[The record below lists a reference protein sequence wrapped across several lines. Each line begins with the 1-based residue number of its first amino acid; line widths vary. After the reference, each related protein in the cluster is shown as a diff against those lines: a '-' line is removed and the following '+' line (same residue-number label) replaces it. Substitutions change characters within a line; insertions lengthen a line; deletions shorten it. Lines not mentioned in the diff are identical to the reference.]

1 MHHHQ
6 KQINKT
12 RFGNI
17 FYEPTDPNTG
27 FKYPHNKRRVPS
39 EYYDG
44 KLNYAT
50 DVYRLPIDSSKESL
64 RITFDGERSPCA
76 AYLRIQYSRGAP
88 VLFGILPPELNRLI
102 SEYAVAR
109 PDREDTYRTVMFNVR
124 IRYPDGFPFEHP
136 RYYLAE
142 PLNHFPSLLMDKF
155 KCFLKALPLDFSPV
169 MRSPEQHILSL
180 IVYLDIV
187 DSMQRMY
194 DARKRKKSSSAVV
207 IFIDSR
213 KKK

>member
-44 KLNYAT
+44 ILNYAT

-76 AYLRIQYSRGAP
+76 AYLRIQYSR
-88 VLFGILPPELNRLI
+88 
-102 SEYAVAR
+102 
-109 PDREDTYRTVMFNVR
+109 
-124 IRYPDGFPFEHP
+124 
-136 RYYLAE
+136 
-142 PLNHFPSLLMDKF
+142 
-155 KCFLKALPLDFSPV
+155 
-169 MRSPEQHILSL
+169 
-180 IVYLDIV
+180 
-187 DSMQRMY
+187 
-194 DARKRKKSSSAVV
+194 
-207 IFIDSR
+207 
-213 KKK
+213 